1 MKNSKNPARMGKK
14 FWVFSVVAGLCILCI
29 SITYFYHSDKQ
40 RMEDR
45 LKNTMNY
52 VKVQCSTYT
61 HYNEASES
69 KSLLRMIEST
79 RQVSENIALEIET
92 GKQLNEK
99 LLENSTNQLWLS
111 GIMVLDTNG
120 NIVCEYSPD
129 ESISLEIKS
138 LVQQDNILNSTYEDE
153 KVYSQQINHNDGSH
167 VAFAACAREDEPGV
181 VITYYLTPAEY
192 AKNYTLTIQS
202 LLNGYQNENDGTII
216 VADEGVI
223 IASNDESMI
232 GQNTTKNEAIQSLKQ
247 HDIHEK
253 MAHLTVNG
261 THSYGMMKKQSS
273 YYIYIYVP
281 EKVVFS
287 ALLQNVMATFLL
299 YVIAISLMWLSLR
312 KSKENSLRIE
322 REKEQDYQRNL
333 LEAAKKAEAANQ
345 AKTEFLQRM
354 SHDIRTPINGIRGMV
369 DVGDYYDDDLEKQ
382 SECRKKIREASNILL
397 ELVNEV
403 LDMSKLESGE
413 VFLEEKSFRLDEVI
427 QEVCDVVERLAEERE
442 IQVDMDLGPI
452 QHMNLVGSAMH
463 LKRLLMNVLSNAVKY
478 NKDHGSIHLSCREL
492 LSVQTETAVFEF
504 TCKDSGIGMSE
515 DFQKHIYEPF
525 TQEEKFGA
533 SKFGGTGLGMPITKK
548 LVEKMGG
555 NITFESES
563 GVGTTFVIT
572 IPFKINSE
580 IDRCEDTQEFSLHA
594 LDGFNIL
601 LVEDNELNMEIA
613 EFSLQN
619 ADAKITKAWNGQEA
633 VEIFQAS
640 SIGNFDVILM
650 DVMMP
655 VMDGYEATK
664 TIRALSREDAKTIPI
679 IAMTANAFSED
690 KIKAEEAGMNEHI
703 AKPINMKLLIR
714 IVSKL
719 VNHT

>member
-1 MKNSKNPARMGKK
+1 MGKR
-14 FWVFSVVAGLCILCI
+14 FWVFSVVAGLCILGI
-29 SITYFYHSDKQ
+29 SITYFYQVNKMQ
-40 RMEDR
+40 AEEKLED
-45 LKNTMNY
+45 TMNY

-79 RQVSENIALEIET
+79 RQVSKNIALEIET
-92 GKQLNEK
+92 GKRLNQE
-99 LLENSTNQLWLS
+99 LLEESTKQLWLS
-111 GIMVLDTNG
+111 GIIVLDTNG
-120 NIVCEYSPD
+120 EVVCEYSPD
-129 ESISLEIKS
+129 ESISLEIQS
-138 LVQQDNILNSTYEDE
+138 LVEQDNILNAGSHDE
-153 KVYSQQINHNDGSH
+153 KVYSQQLKLNDGSH
-167 VAFAACAREDEPGV
+167 VSFAACRREDEPGV
-181 VITYYLTPAEY
+181 IITYYFTSAEY

-202 LLNGYQNENDGTII
+202 LLNGYQKVSDGTII
-216 VADEGVI
+216 VADEGI
-223 IASNDESMI
+223 IVASNDATLV
-232 GQNTTKNEAIQSLKQ
+232 GQNATENEAIQSLKQ
-247 HDIHEK
+247 HANES
-253 MAHLTVNG
+253 MMHLKVNG
-261 THSYGMMKKQSS
+261 TYSYGMMKKQSS
-273 YYIYIYVP
+273 HYIYVYVP

-287 ALLQNVMATFLL
+287 TLPQNVMATFLL
-299 YVIAISLMWLSLR
+299 YVIALTLMWLSLR

-322 REKEQDYQRNL
+322 REREQEYQRNL
-333 LEAAKKAEAANQ
+333 LKAAEKAEAANQ

-369 DVGDYYDDDLEKQ
+369 DVGDYYYDDLKKQ
-382 SECRKKIREASNILL
+382 SECRNKIREASNILL

-413 VFLEEKSFRLDEVI
+413 IFLEEKPFNIDEVI
-427 QEVCDVVERLAEERE
+427 QEVCDVVDQLAKERK

-492 LSVQTETAVFEF
+492 PSDQMETAAFEF
-504 TCKDSGIGMSE
+504 ICEDSGIGMSE

-525 TQEEKFGA
+525 TQEKKGGA

-563 GVGTTFVIT
+563 GIGTTFTIT
-572 IPFKINSE
+572 IPFKINAE
-580 IDRCEDTQEFSLHA
+580 VEQCEDTQELSLHA
-594 LDGFNIL
+594 LDGFHIL

-619 ADAKITKAWNGQEA
+619 AGAKITKAWNGQEA

-640 SIGNFDVILM
+640 SIGDFDVILM

-655 VMDGYEATK
+655 VMNGYEATK
-664 TIRALSREDAKTIPI
+664 NIRSLSREDAKTIPI

-703 AKPINMKLLIR
+703 AKPINMKLLLR

-719 VNHT
+719 VNQS

>member
-1 MKNSKNPARMGKK
+1 MGKR
-14 FWVFSVVAGLCILCI
+14 FWVFSVVAGLCILGI
-29 SITYFYHSDKQ
+29 SITYFYQVNKMQ
-40 RMEDR
+40 AEEKLED
-45 LKNTMNY
+45 TMNY

-79 RQVSENIALEIET
+79 RQVSKNIALEIET
-92 GKQLNEK
+92 GKKLNQE
-99 LLENSTNQLWLS
+99 LLEESTKQLWLS
-111 GIMVLDTNG
+111 GIIVLDTNG
-120 NIVCEYSPD
+120 EVVCEYSPD
-129 ESISLEIKS
+129 ESISLEIQS
-138 LVQQDNILNSTYEDE
+138 LVEQDNILNAGSHDE
-153 KVYSQQINHNDGSH
+153 KVYSQQLKLNDGSH
-167 VAFAACAREDEPGV
+167 VSFAACRREDEPGV
-181 VITYYLTPAEY
+181 IITYYFTSAEY

-202 LLNGYQNENDGTII
+202 LLNGYQKVSDGTII
-216 VADEGVI
+216 VADEGI
-223 IASNDESMI
+223 IVASNDATLV
-232 GQNTTKNEAIQSLKQ
+232 GQNATENEAIQSLKQ
-247 HDIHEK
+247 HANES
-253 MAHLTVNG
+253 MMHLKVNG
-261 THSYGMMKKQSS
+261 TYSYGMMKKQSS
-273 YYIYIYVP
+273 HYIYVYVP

-287 ALLQNVMATFLL
+287 TLPQNVMATFLL
-299 YVIAISLMWLSLR
+299 YVIALTLMWLSLR

-322 REKEQDYQRNL
+322 REREQEYQRNL
-333 LEAAKKAEAANQ
+333 LKAAEKAEAANQ

-369 DVGDYYDDDLEKQ
+369 DVGDYYYDDLKKQ
-382 SECRKKIREASNILL
+382 SECRNKIREASNILL

-413 VFLEEKSFRLDEVI
+413 IFLEEKPFNIDEVI
-427 QEVCDVVERLAEERE
+427 QEVCDVVDQLAKERK

-478 NKDHGSIHLSCREL
+478 NKDHGSIHLSCHEL
-492 LSVQTETAVFEF
+492 PSDQMETAAFEF
-504 TCKDSGIGMSE
+504 ICEDSGIGMSE

-525 TQEEKFGA
+525 TQEKKGGA

-563 GVGTTFVIT
+563 GIGTTFTIT
-572 IPFKINSE
+572 IPFKINAE
-580 IDRCEDTQEFSLHA
+580 VEQCEDTQELSLHA
-594 LDGFNIL
+594 LDGFHIL

-619 ADAKITKAWNGQEA
+619 AGAKITKAWNGQEA

-640 SIGNFDVILM
+640 SIGDFDVILM

-664 TIRALSREDAKTIPI
+664 NIRSLSREDAKTIPI

-719 VNHT
+719 VNQS